1 MTSRSRAEHYDGR
14 YHDTLEVFNIIL
26 LSIYHTIL
34 LRDLTLKKMSWHK
47 NRKIVMQ
54 FGSRITSF
62 FFPVVHVVQT
72 HAGEASAVL
81 RSFPK
86 RPKVSGRYVK
96 IAIRISQ
103 GEKQENSPSVP
114 RDLRPV
120 PSNADSP
127 SPPTPTGDRASPTPS
142 APASRATP
150 WRLVF
155 PSTACIPHLRPGPQT
170 SVSFAF
176 LRCARRQ
183 AGDLRSPVV
192 GSLPEG
198 NPLFTRPS
206 CSSGRPSRKEA
217 GADGFPISLP
227 QQQIPLFAR

>member
-72 HAGEASAVL
+72 HGGEASAVL

-96 IAIRISQ
+96 IAIRIWQ

-114 RDLRPV
+114 RDLR
-120 PSNADSP
+120 
-127 SPPTPTGDRASPTPS
+127 SPPTPTRRRLQPRPATARPQRPQRPPLARHRGD
-142 APASRATP
+142 
-150 WRLVF
+150 
-155 PSTACIPHLRPGPQT
+155 
-170 SVSFAF
+170 
-176 LRCARRQ
+176 
-183 AGDLRSPVV
+183 
-192 GSLPEG
+192 
-198 NPLFTRPS
+198 
-206 CSSGRPSRKEA
+206 
-217 GADGFPISLP
+217 
-227 QQQIPLFAR
+227 

>member
-1 MTSRSRAEHYDGR
+1 MQSEAELQGFFSSSYCPRA
-14 YHDTLEVFNIIL
+14 
-26 LSIYHTIL
+26 
-34 LRDLTLKKMSWHK
+34 K
-47 NRKIVMQ
+47 N
-54 FGSRITSF
+54 G
-62 FFPVVHVVQT
+62 
-72 HAGEASAVL
+72 GEASAVL
-81 RSFPK
+81 RPLAQK
-86 RPKVSGRYVK
+86 WRYVK
-96 IAIRISQ
+96 IAPDRRLENRKFPIRASS
-103 GEKQENSPSVP
+103 SP
-114 RDLRPV
+114 L
-120 PSNADSP
+120 PSNPDSP

-206 CSSGRPSRKEA
+206 CSSGCPSRKEA